1 MTRRFTS
8 GQLTYLRNQVPIV
21 RVIEAL
27 PELVTRH
34 DDGKLRFGCPVCHG
48 FNTSIN
54 AKANLGR
61 CFDCRNNFNPIELVM
76 GQRQISFV
84 ESVKWLLQRS
94 ACKSVTAPRVT
105 ATVITKPAA
114 VGDILAGML
123 SVSSDRKTEPLPAET
138 IPQRIS
144 HLEQN
149 VRCLYRLIDELR
161 SSIDQ
166 K

>member
-8 GQLTYLRNQVPIV
+8 GQLTYLRNQVPII

-34 DDGKLRFGCPVCHG
+34 ADGKLRFGCPVCHG

-54 AKANLGR
+54 DEVNLGR
-61 CFDCRNNFNPIELVM
+61 CFDCRKNFNPIELVM
-76 GQRQISFV
+76 CQRQISFV
-84 ESVKWLLQRS
+84 ESVKWLQQRTADKS
-94 ACKSVTAPRVT
+94 ATASE
-105 ATVITKPAA
+105 AIGTVSTQPAA

-123 SVSSDRKTEPLPAET
+123 AVPDSKKDPLPAET

-149 VRCLYRLIDELR
+149 VRHLYLLIDELR

>member
-1 MTRRFTS
+1 MTRHFTS
-8 GQLTYLRNQVPIV
+8 NQLTYLRNQVPLA

-27 PELVTRH
+27 PDLETRH
-34 DDGKLRFGCPVCHG
+34 ADGKLRFGCPVCHG
-48 FNTSIN
+48 FNTCIN
-54 AKANLGR
+54 AEANLGR
-61 CFDCRNNFNPIELVM
+61 CFDCRKNFNPIELVM
-76 GQRQISFV
+76 CQRQISFV

-94 ACKSVTAPRVT
+94 ADKS
-105 ATVITKPAA
+105 ATGSGATGTVSTQPAA

-123 SVSSDRKTEPLPAET
+123 AVPSDRKTEPLPAET

-149 VRCLYRLIDELR
+149 VRSLYRLIDELR
-161 SSIDQ
+161 SSIVQ

>member
-1 MTRRFTS
+1 VTRRFTS
-8 GQLTYLRNQVPIV
+8 GQLTYLRNQVPII
-21 RVIEAL
+21 RVIEAM
-27 PELVTRH
+27 PEVETRH
-34 DDGKLRFGCPVCHG
+34 ADGKLRFGCPVCHG

-54 AKANLGR
+54 DEVNLGR
-61 CFDCRNNFNPIELVM
+61 CFDCRKNFNPIELVM
-76 GQRQISFV
+76 CQRQISFV
-84 ESVKWLLQRS
+84 ESVKWLQQRTADKS
-94 ACKSVTAPRVT
+94 ATASE
-105 ATVITKPAA
+105 AIGTVSTQPAA

-123 SVSSDRKTEPLPAET
+123 AVPDSKKDPLPAET

-149 VRCLYRLIDELR
+149 VRHLYLLIDELR

>member
-8 GQLTYLRNQVPIV
+8 NQLTYLRNHVPMA

-27 PELVTRH
+27 PDLETRH
-34 DDGKLRFGCPVCHG
+34 VDGKLRFGCPLCHG
-48 FNTSIN
+48 FNTCIN
-54 AKANLGR
+54 AQANLGR
-61 CFDCRNNFNPIELVM
+61 CFDCRKNFNPIELVM
-76 GQRQISFV
+76 CQRQISFV
-84 ESVKWLLQRS
+84 ESVKWLLQRTADKS
-94 ACKSVTAPRVT
+94 ATAPE
-105 ATVITKPAA
+105 ATGTVSTQPAA

-123 SVSSDRKTEPLPAET
+123 SVPSDRKTEYQPAET

-149 VRCLYRLIDELR
+149 VRRLYLLIDELR

>member
-8 GQLTYLRNQVPIV
+8 DQLTYLRNQVPIV

-27 PELVTRH
+27 PELETRNA
-34 DDGKLRFGCPVCHG
+34 DGKLRFGCPVCHR

-54 AKANLGR
+54 AEANLGR
-61 CFDCRNNFNPIELVM
+61 CFDCRRNFNPIELVM
-76 GQRQISFV
+76 CQRQISFV

-94 ACKSVTAPRVT
+94 ACKSVPAT
-105 ATVITKPAA
+105 ATVSTKPAA

-123 SVSSDRKTEPLPAET
+123 SVPSDRKTKLLPAET

-144 HLEQN
+144 QLEQN
-149 VRCLYRLIDELR
+149 VRRLYRLIDELR

>member
-8 GQLTYLRNQVPIV
+8 RQLTYLRNQVSIS

-27 PELVTRH
+27 PELATRH
-34 DDGKLRFGCPVCHG
+34 ADGKLRFGCPVCHG
-48 FNTSIN
+48 FNTCLN
-54 AKANLGR
+54 AEANLGR
-61 CFDCRNNFNPIELVM
+61 CFDCRKNFNPIELVM
-76 GQRQISFV
+76 CQRQISFV

-94 ACKSVTAPRVT
+94 ADKSATAPGATGRVS
-105 ATVITKPAA
+105 AQPAA
-114 VGDILAGML
+114 VGDILAGMFAAP
-123 SVSSDRKTEPLPAET
+123 SDSKTDPLPAET

-149 VRCLYRLIDELR
+149 VRRLYCLIDELR
-161 SSIDQ
+161 SSLDQ

>member
-8 GQLTYLRNQVPIV
+8 GQLTYLRNQVPII

-34 DDGKLRFGCPVCHG
+34 ADGKLRFGCPVCHG
-48 FNTSIN
+48 FNTCIN
-54 AKANLGR
+54 TEANLGR
-61 CFDCRNNFNPIELVM
+61 CFDCRKNFNPIELVM
-76 GQRQISFV
+76 CQRQISFV
-84 ESVKWLLQRS
+84 ESVKWLQQRTADKS
-94 ACKSVTAPRVT
+94 ATAPG
-105 ATVITKPAA
+105 ATGGVSAQPAA
-114 VGDILAGML
+114 VADILAGMFAAP
-123 SVSSDRKTEPLPAET
+123 SDSKTDPLPAET

-144 HLEQN
+144 HLEKN
-149 VRCLYRLIDELR
+149 VRRLYLLIDELR